1 MLMKKKFLAA
11 GIMLITGI
19 LACSK
24 EVIEASF
31 KGFEQ
36 PSNFPSPAY
45 NLAGN
50 TVTEAGFEL
59 GRKLFY
65 ETMLSR
71 NNTISCG
78 SCHLQASG
86 FTQHGHTVSHGI
98 DDRLGTR
105 NSQPIMNLA
114 WSNSFMWD
122 GGVFD
127 LDLQPIIPITSHE
140 EMDDSVQ
147 NVLVKLR
154 GSALYRNMFKKAY
167 GSEEITTVQ
176 FLKSLSQFMVMCVS
190 SNAKYDSVQR
200 GQASFTL
207 MENAGYTIVKQ
218 KCSSCHAEPLF
229 TDHSFRN
236 NGLAPSIVNDKGR
249 FAVTGNVNDEYKFKV
264 PSLRNLGYT
273 APYMH
278 DGRFL
283 NLYGVLDHYT
293 SGVQITPT
301 LDPAFTQNTT
311 PGIAL
316 SADEKEKIIAFL
328 HTLDDKIFI
337 TDKRFAEQ

>member
-1 MLMKKKFLAA
+1 MTMRRKHFFVIFFLAA
-11 GIMLITGI
+11 GVC
-19 LACSK
+19 ACSK
-24 EVIEASF
+24 EVIEATF

-36 PSNFPSPAY
+36 PSNFPAPVY
-45 NLAGN
+45 NFAGN
-50 TVTEAGFEL
+50 TVTQAGFEL

-65 ETMLSR
+65 EPMLSR
-71 NNTISCG
+71 DNTISCG

-86 FTQHGHTVSHGI
+86 FTQHGHPVSHGI

-127 LDLQPIIPITSHE
+127 LDLQPIVPITNHV

-147 NVLVKLR
+147 HVLAKLR
-154 GSALYRNMFKKAY
+154 SSAVYREMFKKAY
-167 GSEEITTVQ
+167 GSDEITTTK

-200 GQASFTL
+200 GQATFSIP
-207 MENAGYTIVKQ
+207 ENQGYTIFKQ
-218 KCSSCHAEPLF
+218 KCSSCHSEPLF

-236 NGLAPSIVNDKGR
+236 NGLAPSMVNDKGR
-249 FAVTGNVNDEYKFKV
+249 FTVTGNVNDEYKFKV
-264 PSLRNLGYT
+264 PSLRNLSYT

-283 NLYGVLDHYT
+283 NLSGVLDHYT
-293 SGVQITPT
+293 SQVQITPN
-301 LDPAFTQNTT
+301 LDPVFTQTTT
-311 PGIAL
+311 PGIPL
-316 SADEKEKIIAFL
+316 SADEKEKVIAFL
-328 HTLDDKIFI
+328 RTLDDRSFI

>member
-1 MLMKKKFLAA
+1 MKKKYLLIVLLLAA
-11 GIMLITGI
+11 GVC
-19 LACSK
+19 ACSK
-24 EVIEASF
+24 EIIEAQF

-36 PSNFPSPAY
+36 PSNFPAPSY
-45 NLAGN
+45 NFADN
-50 TVTEAGFEL
+50 AVTQAGFEL

-65 ETMLSR
+65 EPMLSR
-71 NNTISCG
+71 DNTISCG

-114 WSNSFMWD
+114 WSTSFMWD
-122 GGVFD
+122 GGVFN
-127 LDLQPIIPITSHE
+127 LDLQPIVPITSHV

-147 NVLVKLR
+147 HVLVKLR
-154 GSALYRNMFKKAY
+154 GSSMYREMFKKAY
-167 GSEEITTVQ
+167 GSDEITTVQ

-190 SNAKYDSVQR
+190 SNAKYDSVQQ
-200 GQASFTL
+200 GQAAFSVA
-207 MENAGYTIVKQ
+207 ENQGYNIFKQ
-218 KCSSCHAEPLF
+218 KCSSCHSEPLF

-236 NGLAPSIVNDKGR
+236 NGLVPSIVDDKGR
-249 FAVTGNVNDEYKFKV
+249 FAVTGNTSDEYKFKV

-283 NLYGVLDHYT
+283 NLSGVMDHY
-293 SGVQITPT
+293 SSQVQLTPN
-301 LDPAFTQNTT
+301 LDPVFTQTAA
-311 PGIAL
+311 PGIPL

-328 HTLDDKIFI
+328 HTLDDRTFI